1 MFVGRVELAL
11 VLEETHLTKPESASV
26 VRYLKEQGLGV
37 SMITGDNRH
46 AAATVAAHVGIE

>member
-1 MFVGRVELAL
+1 M